1 MWAKAGGGEGRWEWR
16 RFRWVVGRAEID
28 HMSDPI
34 KLQSC
39 ALPGI
44 GREGIRGAGDGF
56 PGRVEKGWGLV
67 RGGTSVA
74 PRQMGEGG
82 STAEGPTGARPE
94 IYGTGALMVG
104 VSLCRW
110 AITGPKE
117 WLKGLCAVHWRLRD
131 ERMTPLNSDH
141 VLCPGQGG
149 QGSEGDREVLRDRGD
164 GGGAGR
170 GKFEGQGGLTMG
182 YRGRACE
189 PGDMGSAELGWGEGE
204 YDRGPILGRTGCG
217 TQED

>member
-1 MWAKAGGGEGRWEWR
+1 VWAKAGSGEGRWEWR

-74 PRQMGEGG
+74 PRQMGEGEH
-82 STAEGPTGARPE
+82 SRGA
-94 IYGTGALMVG
+94 
-104 VSLCRW
+104 
-110 AITGPKE
+110 
-117 WLKGLCAVHWRLRD
+117 
-131 ERMTPLNSDH
+131 
-141 VLCPGQGG
+141 
-149 QGSEGDREVLRDRGD
+149 DRGETGDLWDRGID
-164 GGGAGR
+164 GG
-170 GKFEGQGGLTMG
+170 
-182 YRGRACE
+182 
-189 PGDMGSAELGWGEGE
+189 S
-204 YDRGPILGRTGCG
+204 
-217 TQED
+217 